1 MAEALTDALEK
12 VEGDNQ
18 NQTEAIETKVE
29 AKDEENFI
37 NNLVGEGKKYKD
49 ANDLAKAYH
58 HANMHI
64 DELKSDLDEYKGGK
78 ELLNEVLDEIR
89 SSNTEE
95 REETSASLKAQVEPQ
110 IQTDNVAKIVDEEF
124 SKREIM
130 AAKKANVE
138 TSMNKLRE
146 VYGSDTNIKV
156 AVAKAIGNDGNVK
169 RVIDDLSMTSPDS
182 MVKFITGIVPADKT
196 PQSNTPAVDAS
207 TAPPVAID
215 GELTWAKC
223 REIRKENPKLYNSPS
238 FRSQIEAAA
247 NKASERGVDF
257 FAN

>member
-1 MAEALTDALEK
+1 MAEALTDALDK

>member
-95 REETSASLKAQVEPQ
+95 REETSASLKAQVEPH

-207 TAPPVAID
+207 TARPVAID

>member
-18 NQTEAIETKVE
+18 IQTEAIETKVE

>member
-95 REETSASLKAQVEPQ
+95 REEAPALPKATVEPR

-124 SKREIM
+124 AKREVL

-146 VYGSDTNIKV
+146 MYGSDTNVKI
-156 AVAKAIGNDGNVK
+156 AVSKAIGNDGNVK
-169 RVIDDLSMTSPDS
+169 RVIDDLIMTSPDS
-182 MVKFITGIVPADKT
+182 MVKFITGIVPVGNT
-196 PQSNTPAVDAS
+196 PQSNTPAVS
-207 TAPPVAID
+207 TSVAPPVAYD

-223 REIRKENPKLYNSPS
+223 REIRKENPKLYNSSS

-247 NKASERGVDF
+247 NKASEKGVDF

>member
-1 MAEALTDALEK
+1 MAEALTDALET
-12 VEGDNQ
+12 VEGDTPNQ
-18 NQTEAIETKVE
+18 EAVTEQVQE
-29 AKDEENFI
+29 DFLD
-37 NNLVGEGKKYKD
+37 NLVGEDKKYKS

-223 REIRKENPKLYNSPS
+223 REIRKENPKLYNSPA
-238 FRSQIEAAA
+238 FRSQIEVAA

>member
-1 MAEALTDALEK
+1 MAEALTDALET
-12 VEGDNQ
+12 VEGDTPNQ
-18 NQTEAIETKVE
+18 EAVTEQVQE
-29 AKDEENFI
+29 DFI
-37 NNLVGEGKKYKD
+37 NNLGGEDKKYKS

-95 REETSASLKAQVEPQ
+95 SVEAPAPPQATVEPR
-110 IQTDNVAKIVDEEF
+110 IQTDDVAKIVDEEF
-124 SKREIM
+124 SKREK
-130 AAKKANVE
+130 AAALKSNVGV
-138 TSMNKLRE
+138 SMDKLRE
-146 VYGSDTNIKV
+146 LYGSDANVKV
-156 AVAKAIGNDGNVK
+156 AVTKAINGDDNVK

-182 MVKFITGIVPADKT
+182 MVKFITGIVPVDQA
-196 PQSNTPAVDAS
+196 PQSNTPGVDTSA
-207 TAPPVAID
+207 APPVSFD

-223 REIRKENPKLYNSPS
+223 REIRKENPKLYSSPQ
-238 FRSQIEAAA
+238 FRQQIEAAA
-247 NKASERGVDF
+247 NKAAERGVDF

>member
-1 MAEALTDALEK
+1 MAEALTDALET
-12 VEGDNQ
+12 VEGDTPTQ
-18 NQTEAIETKVE
+18 EAVTEQVKE
-29 AKDEENFI
+29 DFL
-37 NNLVGEGKKYKD
+37 NNLVGEDKKYKS

>member
-1 MAEALTDALEK
+1 MAEALTDVLEK

-196 PQSNTPAVDAS
+196 PQSNTPGVDTSA
-207 TAPPVAID
+207 APPVAFD

-223 REIRKENPKLYNSPS
+223 REIRKENPKLYSSPQ
-238 FRSQIEAAA
+238 FRQQIEAAA
-247 NKASERGVDF
+247 NKAAEKGIDF
-257 FAN
+257 FAK

>member
-18 NQTEAIETKVE
+18 NQTEAVETKIETKVE
-29 AKDEENFI
+29 DDFI
-37 NNLVGEGKKYKD
+37 NNLVGEGKKYNNT
-49 ANDLAKAYH
+49 NDLAKAYH
-58 HANMHI
+58 HASMHI

-95 REETSASLKAQVEPQ
+95 REEVSVAPKTQIEPR

-124 SKREIM
+124 AKREVL

-156 AVAKAIGNDGNVK
+156 AVSKAIGNDSNVK

-182 MVKFITGIVPADKT
+182 MVKFITGIVPVGNT
-196 PQSNTPAVDAS
+196 PQSNTPAVS
-207 TAPPVAID
+207 TSVAPPVAYD

-223 REIRKENPKLYNSPS
+223 REIRKENPKLYSS
-238 FRSQIEAAA
+238 SAFRSQIEVAA
-247 NKASERGVDF
+247 NKASEKGVDF